1 LTPIPILVFAKAP
14 VPGAAKTRL
23 IPALGAAGAA
33 VLHERLVDH
42 ALATAV
48 EAAVGPVEL
57 CGAPDVSHPALVA
70 LARLHGAA
78 LADQGP
84 GDLGERMLAA
94 FRRTLA
100 GAPAA
105 VLIGSDCPALT
116 AQHLRAAAAAL
127 TGGDDA
133 VLAPAEDG
141 GYVLIGLKRAPAALF
156 ERMRWGESAVM
167 AETRARLAA
176 LGLRSRELETL
187 WDVDRPEDLAR
198 LRDAFP
204 DRPDRRQ

>member
-1 LTPIPILVFAKAP
+1 VTPIIVFARAP
-14 VPGAAKTRL
+14 VAGAAKTRL

-33 VLHERLVDH
+33 ALHERLV
-42 ALATAV
+42 ARTLATAV
-48 EAAVGPVEL
+48 AAGIGPVEL
-57 CGAPDVSHPALVA
+57 CCTPDASHAALVA
-70 LARLHGAA
+70 VARAHGAT

-105 VLIGSDCPALT
+105 ILIGSDCPALEP
-116 AQHLRAAAAAL
+116 AHLRRAAASLA
-127 TGGDDA
+127 GGADA

-141 GYVLIGLKRAPAALF
+141 GYVLIALKRAPASLF
-156 ERMRWGESAVM
+156 ERIRWGEPTVM
-167 AETRARLAA
+167 AETRERLAA
-176 LGLRSRELETL
+176 LGMRWEELETL

-198 LRDAFP
+198 LRDALP
-204 DRPDRRQ
+204 DRLDRPQ